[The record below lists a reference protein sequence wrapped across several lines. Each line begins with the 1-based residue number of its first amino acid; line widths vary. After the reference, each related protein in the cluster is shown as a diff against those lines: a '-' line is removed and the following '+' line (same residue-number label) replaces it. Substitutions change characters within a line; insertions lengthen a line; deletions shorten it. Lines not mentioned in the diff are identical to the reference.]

1 MTRMKKTH
9 KNHNTGKHRS
19 KREIKRS
26 SEGKVNVKTLT
37 KRNKLIMTKDQRR
50 NQSNQNRLKKREEIL
65 MEKRKIGGEES
76 APVLI
81 AVVPL
86 QDNIEVN
93 NILRILKQSE
103 NHVGKNKKPKKKSN
117 SEKMATDD
125 DENAD
130 EEMGND
136 EDIADDMAAVNEETF
151 THISL
156 TKLKKK
162 FEIIVPCKD
171 NLFDTLDVMKVAST
185 VLFVIKDNIDD
196 WGEQIL
202 KTSIPQKLP
211 TSMVIFADQNENSI
225 TKNKAKKVRQNIIKS
240 IQKYLPEV
248 RTQTLNNSIDAYNAL
263 RVVSEQ
269 EQQSIFYRNNRPHFI
284 SERFDYCPET
294 DDKGTLKVTGYL
306 RGKTL
311 SVNGLVHIIGVGD
324 FQMSQIDSLTSDP
337 YSEKSNGTNINQEVT
352 VLERADPALQESLES
367 ENTPDPMDAEQ
378 TWPTAE
384 ELEEAK
390 RERMEKKNIK
400 RVLKGTS
407 SYQAAWIIDDEEF
420 DGESGSDDNE
430 NGENEETMAVDKG
443 DSDEESQLDDDY
455 ETITE
460 SEAPLDEQRYDEEL
474 DIMEERQA
482 MVRFKEAKEDAQFP
496 DEMDTPQDIPARE
509 RFCKYRGLESFRTS
523 PWDPKEDLPTD
534 YARIFQFKNFQRTTK
549 TVLKKNEELIGVEP
563 GPYITIHVKDVPKE
577 VYEEHIRQKKHLIL
591 FGLLSHEQKMSLL
604 NVVLK
609 RTPDPNSEPIASK
622 DKLIFQCGF
631 RRFITAPIF
640 SEHTYTPKHKYL
652 RFFQPGETAVASM
665 YAPIVFPPSPVL
677 CFQQKNNEMPKLV
690 ATGSVLSA
698 NPDRL
703 VIKRVILSGHPF
715 KVFKRSASIRF
726 MFYNREDI
734 DWFKPVKLRTK
745 HGRRGHIKEPLG
757 THGHMKCVFDG
768 QLKSQ
773 DTVLMNLFKRVYPK
787 WTYQQCFY

>member
-1 MTRMKKTH
+1 
-9 KNHNTGKHRS
+9 
-19 KREIKRS
+19 
-26 SEGKVNVKTLT
+26 
-37 KRNKLIMTKDQRR
+37 MTKDQRR
-50 NQSNQNRLKKREEIL
+50 NQSNQIRLKKREDIL

-103 NHVGKNKKPKKKSN
+103 NHV
-117 SEKMATDD
+117 
-125 DENAD
+125 
-130 EEMGND
+130 
-136 EDIADDMAAVNEETF
+136 DMAAVNEETF

-185 VLFVIKDNIDD
+185 VLFVIKDNIDE
-196 WGEQIL
+196 WGEEIL

-248 RTQTLNNSIDAYNAL
+248 KTQTLNNSIDAYNAL

-294 DDKGTLKVTGYL
+294 DDKGTLKLTGYL
-306 RGKTL
+306 RGTTL
-311 SVNGLVHIIGVGD
+311 SANGLVHIIGVGD
-324 FQMSQIDSLTSDP
+324 FQMSQIDSPTSDP
-337 YSEKSNGTNINQEVT
+337 YSEKSNGMNINQEVT
-352 VLERADPALQESLES
+352 VLERANPALQESLES

-390 RERMEKKNIK
+390 RERMEKKSIK

-407 SYQAAWIIDDEEF
+407 SYQAAWILENEEF
-420 DGESGSDDNE
+420 DGECDSDDNE

-443 DSDEESQLDDDY
+443 DSDEESQCDDDY
-455 ETITE
+455 ETVTE
-460 SEAPLDEQRYDEEL
+460 SEAPLDEQKYDQEL
-474 DIMEERQA
+474 DITEEKQA
-482 MVRFKEAKEDAQFP
+482 LVRFKEAKEDAQFP

-523 PWDPKEDLPTD
+523 PWDPKEDLPMD

-549 TVLKKNEELIGVEP
+549 TILKKNEELIGVE
-563 GPYITIHVKDVPKE
+563 
-577 VYEEHIRQKKHLIL
+577 VYHIRQKKHLIL
-591 FGLLSHEQKMSLL
+591 FGLLPHEQKMSLL

-609 RTPDPNSEPIASK
+609 RTPDPNAEPIASK

-665 YAPIVFPPSPVL
+665 YAPIVFPPCPVL
-677 CFQQKNNEMPKLV
+677 CFQQMTNGLPKLV